1 MLCIKL
7 FKRVKANIAQAV
19 QNRVAL
25 DRLYETL
32 LSFAPDTLILI
43 AHIAQEILIL
53 NGPVVQELHHA
64 LKVKD
69 TIMRGI

>member
-7 FKRVKANIAQAV
+7 FKRVKANIVQAV
-19 QNRVAL
+19 QNWVAP
-25 DRLYETL
+25 DRQYETL

-53 NGPVVQELHHA
+53 NGPIVQEMHHA

-69 TIMRGI
+69 TIMEGI

>member
-43 AHIAQEILIL
+43 AHISQEILIL
-53 NGPVVQELHHA
+53 NGPVVQEMHHA